1 VNSSFIGKIPSG
13 IPNQINVVIE
23 IPKGSNIKY
32 EIDKDSGL
40 LFVDRKL
47 FTAMFYPCNYGFVPS
62 TIEDDGDP
70 VDVLVIGEF
79 ALVPLSILK
88 AIPVGVLLTEDEE
101 GQDSKIIATPINKID
116 PTFSFIKD
124 VHDIP
129 NSLKKQIEHFFAHY
143 KELEGGK
150 YVSITGWGNKEMAE
164 TKITEASKKYLET

>member
-32 EIDKDSGL
+32 EVNKDNGL

-47 FTAMFYPCNYGFVPS
+47 FTAMFYPCNYGFIPS
-62 TIEDDGDP
+62 TLEDDGDP

-79 ALVPLSILK
+79 AVAPLSILK
-88 AIPVGVLLTEDEE
+88 ANPIGILLTEDEE
-101 GQDSKIIATPINKID
+101 GQDSKIIAIPVNKID

-124 VHDIP
+124 VQNIP
-129 NSLKKQIEHFFAHY
+129 ESLKNQIEHFFTHY

-150 YVSITGWGNKEMAE
+150 YVRIKGWGNKEMAE
-164 TKITEASKKYLET
+164 TKITEAIDRYLKT

>member
-1 VNSSFIGKIPSG
+1 MNSSFIGKIQIG

-47 FTAMFYPCNYGFVPS
+47 FTAMFYPCNYGFIPS
-62 TIEDDGDP
+62 TLEDDGDP

-79 ALVPLSILK
+79 VVVPLSIIK
-88 AIPVGVLLTEDEE
+88 AIPIGVLLTEDEE
-101 GQDSKIIATPINKID
+101 GQDSKIIAIPLNKID
-116 PTFSFIKD
+116 PTFSSMTD
-124 VHDIP
+124 VHNIP
-129 NSLKKQIEHFFAHY
+129 NSLKKQIEHFFTHY

-150 YVSITGWGNKEMAE
+150 YVRIIGWGNKETAE
-164 TKITEASKKYLET
+164 TKISEAIERYLKT